1 MNVSATSL
9 GMPFKMAEQQLTR
22 ERIETAVAQDV
33 AREKHTLQHKIER
46 ALEQQ
51 KMAQESSYERVK
63 VRQGQ
68 IIDLE
73 V

>member
-1 MNVSATSL
+1 MKISATSL
-9 GMPFKMAEQQLTR
+9 GMPFKIEEQQLAR

-33 AREKHTLQHKIER
+33 ARQKHTLQHKIER

-51 KMAQESSYERVK
+51 KLVQESSYERVR

-68 IIDLE
+68 IIDVE

>member
-1 MNVSATSL
+1 MTISATAL
-9 GMPFKMAEQQLTR
+9 GSPFKITELQRAQ
-22 ERIETAVAQDV
+22 ERIEMAVAQDV
-33 AREKHTLQHKIER
+33 ARQEHTLQHKIKR

-51 KMAQESSYERVK
+51 KAAQKSSYARVE

-68 IIDLE
+68 IIDIE

>member
-1 MNVSATSL
+1 MTISATTL
-9 GMPFKMAEQQLTR
+9 GSPFKITELQRAQ

-33 AREKHTLQHKIER
+33 ARQEHTLQHKIER

-51 KMAQESSYERVK
+51 KLAQKSSYERVR

-68 IIDLE
+68 IIDVE

>member
-1 MNVSATSL
+1 MNISATAL
-9 GMPFKMAEQQLTR
+9 GSPFKITEQQRTQ
-22 ERIETAVAQDV
+22 ERVEMAVAQDV
-33 AREKHTLQHKIER
+33 ARQKHTLQHKIER

-51 KMAQESSYERVK
+51 KLAQESSYERVR

-68 IIDLE
+68 IIDVE

>member
-1 MNVSATSL
+1 MNISATTL
-9 GMPFKMAEQQLTR
+9 GSPFKITELQRSQ

-33 AREKHTLQHKIER
+33 ARQEHTLQHKIER

-51 KMAQESSYERVK
+51 KTAQESSYARVE

-68 IIDLE
+68 IIDIE

>member
-1 MNVSATSL
+1 MNISAISL

-51 KMAQESSYERVK
+51 KAAQDSSYERVR

-68 IIDLE
+68 IIDVE

>member
-1 MNVSATSL
+1 MDVSATSL
-9 GMPFKMAEQQLTR
+9 GLPFKIAEQQLTR
-22 ERIETAVAQDV
+22 KRIETAVAQDV
-33 AREKHTLQHKIER
+33 VRQEHTLQHKIER

-51 KMAQESSYERVK
+51 KIAQADSYARVQ

-68 IIDLE
+68 IIDVE